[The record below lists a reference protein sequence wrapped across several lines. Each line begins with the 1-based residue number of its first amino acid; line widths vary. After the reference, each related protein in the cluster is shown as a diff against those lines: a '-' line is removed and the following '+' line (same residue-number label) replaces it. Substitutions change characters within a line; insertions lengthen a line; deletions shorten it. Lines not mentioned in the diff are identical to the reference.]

1 MAVEQFSN
9 APQTTI
15 TEDLT
20 DVETDVDVASF
31 AGFPGA
37 AQYRILIESELMLV
51 TAGAG
56 TGTWTVTRGVEGT
69 ANVAHG
75 SGATVTHVLTAGA
88 IAQKRADDVATGV
101 YSAIPAAAIAGRVY
115 LPSDSYH
122 VSRDTG
128 AAWAHWGPVF
138 PMTPPPVVGDWA
150 WVNQGTAT
158 ITQSGSGLWM
168 YAPAEATD
176 HFHLLVRAAPATPYS
191 VILHV
196 NVIPMHYNYP
206 QAFYGWRQSADGKIA
221 GFVEYSQTSIPV
233 ITSSKGDATPKIT
246 ANYSAANCLLYIEW
260 IKFEDTGVNRI
271 ISYGLDGINW
281 IQLHSVARADYI
293 VGDQIC
299 WGIGARNATY
309 PFGALLLS
317 WKVS

>member
-31 AGFPGA
+31 AGFPAA

-56 TGTWTVTRGVEGT
+56 TGTWTVTRGAEGT
-69 ANVAHG
+69 ANVAHS

-88 IAQKRADDVATGV
+88 IAQVRED
-101 YSAIPAAAIAGRVY
+101 
-115 LPSDSYH
+115 
-122 VSRDTG
+122 
-128 AAWAHWGPVF
+128 WGLF
-138 PMTPPPVVGDWA
+138 PITPPPVVADWT

-168 YAPAEATD
+168 YAPAEGTD
-176 HFHLLVRAAPATPYS
+176 HFHLLVYAAPATPYA
-191 VILHV
+191 VVLCARMIG
-196 NVIPMHYNYP
+196 MYTTYP
-206 QAFYGWRQSADGKIA
+206 QAFYGWRQSSDGKIA
-221 GFVEYSQTSIPV
+221 GLSQYINVHIPV
-233 ITSSKGDATPKIT
+233 INSSVGDATPKIV
-246 ANYSAANCLLYIEW
+246 ANYDTWNSHELIEW
-260 IKFEDTGVNRI
+260 IKFEDDGVNRK
-271 ISYGLDGINW
+271 ISYSPNGLNW
-281 IQLHSVARADYI
+281 ILFHSVANNNYL
-293 VGDQIC
+293 VGDQIG
-299 WGIGARNATY
+299 WGIGARSSY
-309 PFGALLLS
+309 PLGVLLMS